1 MSTPNF
7 YAVCGRYFVLEL
19 SEEEEE
25 LQDFV
30 EDVENVIIEELGNKL
45 YTVEEDKYDGDGL
58 RDYEGHIF
66 GSIRKYYTVYDKE
79 LQDYVDLDIYIPLII
94 RSGYYGDCNL
104 DYKIYIYLDGED
116 VSDLSY
122 SDYLTKTNAKRLN
135 SFINRAVR
143 AIEKVYKEYSTEYYC
158 RAILS
163 NGEAIYEKA

>member
-1 MSTPNF
+1 MSAPNF

-25 LQDFV
+25 LQDLIV
-30 EDVENVIIEELGNKL
+30 EDVKNAVIEELSKKFYLVKEDECDNIRGN
-45 YTVEEDKYDGDGL
+45 
-58 RDYEGHIF
+58 EGYIF
-66 GSIRKYYTVYDKE
+66 ASVRKYYKVYDKE
-79 LQDYVDLDIYIPLII
+79 LQDYVDLGVYIPLII
-94 RSGYYGDCNL
+94 RSGYYGGCNL
-104 DYKIYIYLDGED
+104 DYRIYIYLDGED

-135 SFINRAVR
+135 SFINRAVK